1 MSLRSGQA
9 RLKKLSKQLSGDGA
23 LSLDDREFLAKALSD
38 ISVGVDP
45 EQALGVKAK
54 RGERKG
60 KPAQDMKVRQ
70 QFVNAW
76 LATAIAPE
84 SEGGLGLSLREAA
97 ALIKAKLKDLPSED
111 TIRRYWNNVKDTQR
125 RDFKIDTD

>member
-1 MSLRSGQA
+1 MSMRAGQA
-9 RLKKLSKQLSGDGA
+9 RLRKLSKQLSGDRV
-23 LSLDDREFLAKALSD
+23 LSLDDREFLAKALYD
-38 ISVGVDP
+38 ISFGVDP

-60 KPAQDMKVRQ
+60 KHAQDMKVRRQ
-70 QFVNAW
+70 VVNGW

-97 ALIKAKLKDLPSED
+97 ARIKAELKDLASEE
-111 TIRRYWNNVKDTQR
+111 TIRRYWNDVKDTQGR
-125 RDFKIDTD
+125 NFKIDTD